1 MSHEFARRHRHSQ
14 QLHCWHEKCI
24 FLLTPEVEHV
34 RLYGVSGACVKFS
47 IDGWHFPKLG
57 FKKSPWHGTLS
68 EHPLGP
74 YMSHSIA
81 NNANLAAFLTQYL
94 STMHCPPFKQMR
106 KNLLLQTFNYLYFK
120 FVAQCNLHSVMTNA
134 WKLIWLWCDVNSG
147 QVPAALF
154 SSNGSSSHSCLNWE
168 KILANWKLRIL
179 GIWSQQHW
187 DVMSKATFSR
197 MKTGNLGNLT

>member
-1 MSHEFARRHRHSQ
+1 MSVRTAEVLMPRSRWSWESDMSWSVPWIRPWAPP
-14 QLHCWHEKCI
+14 LTTAP
-24 FLLTPEVEHV
+24 LLGWEMHISSHEVEHV
-34 RLYGVSGACVKFS
+34 RLHGVSGACVKFS
-47 IDGWHFPKLG
+47 IDGWHFQKLG

-134 WKLIWLWCDVNSG
+134 WKLIWLWCDVTSG
-147 QVPAALF
+147 RVPAALF

-168 KILANWKLRIL
+168 
-179 GIWSQQHW
+179 
-187 DVMSKATFSR
+187 
-197 MKTGNLGNLT
+197 